1 MKPSK
6 WPVNKEKMVGGRG
19 PIYFKL
25 LKFCLNFA
33 SEEQNSFPGANGLSK
48 SFLERSTSDN

>member
-1 MKPSK
+1 MASQQRKNG
-6 WPVNKEKMVGGRG
+6 WGWGTD
-19 PIYFKL
+19 IFKL
-25 LKFCLNFA
+25 LKFCLNFV